1 MTDEIAVTKDE
12 IDSILADEIVHVDG
26 YELRKGNPLKSG
38 EGVIQTR
45 ERGWRTLMNG
55 IDETIRWSSDVP
67 NVVLR
72 EEEEIA
78 VTKDEIDSILDGE
91 TIHIDGYEIK
101 TGDPC
106 NAGDDVIQT
115 HRDRWIA
122 LGNSYRKYLR
132 WSSDVPNVV
141 LREEPT
147 EEEVTFSE
155 DELRTMLINVAAASW
170 NAARYRGQFRADA
183 LTDTQE
189 TIIEREV
196 DSWMENNL

>member
-12 IDSILADEIVHVDG
+12 IDSIIDSETFHVDG
-26 YELRKGNPLKSG
+26 YELK
-38 EGVIQTR
+38 
-45 ERGWRTLMNG
+45 
-55 IDETIRWSSDVP
+55 
-67 NVVLR
+67 
-72 EEEEIA
+72 A
-78 VTKDEIDSILDGE
+78 
-91 TIHIDGYEIK
+91 
-101 TGDPC
+101 GDPC
-106 NAGDDVIQT
+106 NAGDGVIQT
-115 HRDRWIA
+115 R
-122 LGNSYRKYLR
+122 L
-132 WSSDVPNVV
+132 SSWLELKGDNCMTTLSWAANVPDVV